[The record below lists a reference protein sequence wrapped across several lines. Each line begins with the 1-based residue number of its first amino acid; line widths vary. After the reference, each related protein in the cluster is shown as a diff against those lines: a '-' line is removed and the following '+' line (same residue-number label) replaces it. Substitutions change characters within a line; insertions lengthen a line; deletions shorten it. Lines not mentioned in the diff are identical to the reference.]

1 MRVWRP
7 GFPFFVAPREDE
19 QNRCDGSG
27 RGIGGGGEIMVLA
40 CCVRKDGK
48 RRRSWRAVRRFNAG
62 KESEQLEQGN
72 GMGLAHQLGLL
83 Q

>member
-7 GFPFFVAPREDE
+7 GFPFFVAPRKMSKTGATEAE
-19 QNRCDGSG
+19 EAW
-27 RGIGGGGEIMVLA
+27 GGGEIMVLA

-62 KESEQLEQGN
+62 KESEQLGQGN
-72 GMGLAHQLGLL
+72 GIGLAHQLGFL